1 MANPPKSLYDKALMR
16 QAAWDAIKR
25 LSPLA
30 QVKNPV
36 MFVVW
41 LGSVLCTG

>member
-1 MANPPKSLYDKALMR
+1 MR

-36 MFVVW
+36 MFVVL
-41 LGSVLCTG
+41 LGSVRCTGLSVHALVLRGV